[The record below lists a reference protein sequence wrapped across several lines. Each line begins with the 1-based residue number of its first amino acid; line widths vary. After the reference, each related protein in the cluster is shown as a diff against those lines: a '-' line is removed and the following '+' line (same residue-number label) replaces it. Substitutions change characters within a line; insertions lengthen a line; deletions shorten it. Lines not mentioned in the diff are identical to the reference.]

1 MILRATIL
9 FLLVCV
15 IEAVEPDT
23 PFLQDW
29 SEQFRAEGELA
40 GATLKKVHV
49 NKDGIVYVLTDRGMA
64 RLFGDR
70 LALDQSFRPLIGKK
84 ILDSAL
90 ARGEVYYLLEDR
102 LICNG
107 FAGTFAV
114 KVPTNRFDRVAVAEN
129 GKALVSGPRNSALI
143 EDGKLTEIGGFGKP
157 VAQGGVRGRKEAT
170 GLGVF
175 FGVREV
181 CNMTDVMAK
190 LGLTTGVKGKRVVVQ
205 GLGNVGYHAAKFF
218 REGGANRPSG
228 SSPVSIS

>member
-1 MILRATIL
+1 MILRAAIV
-9 FLLVCV
+9 FLVVCV
-15 IEAVEPDT
+15 IEAAEPDR
-23 PFLQDW
+23 PFLQDR

-64 RLFGDR
+64 RLFENR

-84 ILDSAL
+84 ILDTAL

-114 KVPTNRFDRVAVAEN
+114 KLPTNSFDHLAVAEN
-129 GKALVSGPRNSALI
+129 GKALVSGPRKSALI

-157 VAQGGVRGRKEAT
+157 VAQGDRFWMIAANGLYEVADGLSLVAAEREFKRWRRMRRLYSLGRRT
-170 GLGVF
+170 G
-175 FGVREV
+175 
-181 CNMTDVMAK
+181 
-190 LGLTTGVKGKRVVVQ
+190 
-205 GLGNVGYHAAKFF
+205 
-218 REGGANRPSG
+218 
-228 SSPVSIS
+228 